1 MSKTVAFIAILFAL
15 TSCKTESKTTKPGTS
30 ITQKV
35 ETKVI
40 ENVAPQP
47 ECKPGFDECFLK
59 RLGDVKIDVFENGG
73 AVTSA
78 TKELG
83 EPDTKS
89 ERAEMEATG
98 DIVET
103 WTWIKKGISMQVAAA
118 DMTADPTTILSM
130 TVMVTSPFKTDRGIG
145 IGSTVKE
152 VEKAYAG
159 AISSPLSDDLPTI
172 VAGSVYE
179 GIFFDFVDDK
189 VNQIFVGA
197 GAE

>member
-1 MSKTVAFIAILFAL
+1 MSKMLISLAILIAL
-15 TSCKTESKTTKPGTS
+15 VGCKTESKTTKPGTS

-35 ETKVI
+35 ETKEI
-40 ENVAPQP
+40 KKVAQP
-47 ECKPGFDECFLK
+47 DCKPGLDACFLE
-59 RLGDVKIDVFENGG
+59 RLGGVKIDLFETGG
-73 AVTSA
+73 AVSSVI
-78 TKELG
+78 KELG

-118 DMTADPTTILSM
+118 DMKADPTTILSM

-159 AISSPLSDDLPTI
+159 AISEPLSEDQSTI
-172 VAGSVYE
+172 VAGSIYD